1 LSFYSPADLLKRST
15 LTLGN
20 NMKKLENILIA
31 MGTAAAM
38 VFGATSQASAQAAPG
53 MPGLCW
59 FGAKAPVCAERS
71 KQRFTYNNARCATMD
86 GAKVVSQGACPK
98 AAAATATKGGKKS
111 AKKAKKGGK
120 KAEIK
125 GKKSGKKAAV
135 KAKKGG
141 KKAAAKGKKGG
152 KKAAKKSGKKAKKS

>member
-1 LSFYSPADLLKRST
+1 
-15 LTLGN
+15 
-20 NMKKLENILIA
+20 MKKLEHILIA
-31 MGTAAAM
+31 MGAAAAM

-86 GAKVVSQGACPK
+86 GAKVVAQGACPK
-98 AAAATATKGGKKS
+98 AAAATAKKGGKKS

-120 KAEIK
+120 KA
-125 GKKSGKKAAV
+125 AV
-135 KAKKGG
+135 KA
-141 KKAAAKGKKGG
+141 KKGG

>member
-1 LSFYSPADLLKRST
+1 
-15 LTLGN
+15 
-20 NMKKLENILIA
+20 MKKLEHILIA
-31 MGTAAAM
+31 IGAAAVM
-38 VFGATSQASAQAAPG
+38 VFGVTSQAAAQAAPA

-59 FGAKAPVCAERS
+59 FGPKAPVCAERG

-86 GAKVVSQGACPK
+86 GAKVVAQGACPK
-98 AAAATATKGGKKS
+98 AAAATGKKGGKKS

-120 KAEIK
+120 KA
-125 GKKSGKKAAV
+125 AM

-141 KKAAAKGKKGG
+141 KKAAMKGKKGGKKAATKGKKGG